1 MDLSTLA
8 AMPVP
13 SPMRPSMICSSRRR
27 RRGQNAS
34 RSAGRPRG
42 GRTAT
47 GLDLKTRP
55 IVARHRRRGGA
66 KGGAGGASAYL
77 LGADEV
83 VAEAASLFLRKH
95 HDLDGFLGETLRRW
109 TGRGEEGS
117 GRKPR
122 RPRHEAHV
130 RESGFSRPGA
140 PRRGARPRG
149 REPLEPDRGGAAAR
163 SVSEPTD
170 ARNRRRFRAVS
181 SRNARSSQSRVR
193 RHLAHAPR
201 TSPSRRTSCRRA
213 RPLGSDA
220 RRSSGRRPSNGRPR
234 GRRRLPRGGSRSW
247 SRWRRARPPPRR
259 RRGTEPCRHCGRSP
273 WGERQWRWQ
282 RR

>member
-47 GLDLKTRP
+47 GLDLKTRT

-83 VAEAASLFLRKH
+83 VAEAASLLLREH

-122 RPRHEAHV
+122 RPRHDAHV

-149 REPLEPDRGGAAAR
+149 REPPEPDRGGAVAR
-163 SVSEPTD
+163 SVSEPTGR
-170 ARNRRRFRAVS
+170 AKPPAIPGRLVSERAVV
-181 SRNARSSQSRVR
+181 AR
-193 RHLAHAPR
+193 A
-201 TSPSRRTSCRRA
+201 
-213 RPLGSDA
+213 G
-220 RRSSGRRPSNGRPR
+220 
-234 GRRRLPRGGSRSW
+234 
-247 SRWRRARPPPRR
+247 
-259 RRGTEPCRHCGRSP
+259 
-273 WGERQWRWQ
+273 
-282 RR
+282 

>member
-1 MDLSTLA
+1 MTFFFATDGRFSTVRTPRTVDKAHAGRRNVGRGGRRRGGRGDVPMDLSTLA

-47 GLDLKTRP
+47 GLDLKTRT
-55 IVARHRRRGGA
+55 IAARHRRRGGA

-83 VAEAASLFLRKH
+83 VAEAASLLLREH

-122 RPRHEAHV
+122 RPRHDAHV

-149 REPLEPDRGGAAAR
+149 REPPEPDRGGAVAR
-163 SVSEPTD
+163 SVSEPTGR
-170 ARNRRRFRAVS
+170 AKPPAIPGRLVSERAVV
-181 SRNARSSQSRVR
+181 AR
-193 RHLAHAPR
+193 A
-201 TSPSRRTSCRRA
+201 
-213 RPLGSDA
+213 G
-220 RRSSGRRPSNGRPR
+220 
-234 GRRRLPRGGSRSW
+234 
-247 SRWRRARPPPRR
+247 
-259 RRGTEPCRHCGRSP
+259 
-273 WGERQWRWQ
+273 
-282 RR
+282 